1 MKRFDVRRA
10 VTADAAILC
19 DLHKVSVRALCLGA
33 YSAAQIELWLALRS
47 ADDYRRAMTAGEVT
61 LVATYADRIVGF
73 ASTKGTELLALYVD
87 PKLGRGAGGTLLSA
101 AEEQVRDAGE
111 PVLHIQATPNAV
123 AFYRKHGYMR
133 EARGVVRRGGV
144 ELQVLCMR
152 KSLQAAGVPSTI
164 TRSVRAPA
172 RRNADASWYS
182 GE

>member
-19 DLHKVSVRALCLGA
+19 DLHKASVRALCAGA

-47 ADDYRRAMTAGEVT
+47 ADDYRRAMIAGEVM
-61 LVATYADRIVGF
+61 LAATYADRVVGF
-73 ASTKGTELLALYVD
+73 ASTKGAELLALYVD
-87 PKLGRGAGGTLLSA
+87 PKLGRGAGGTLLLA
-101 AEEQVRDAGE
+101 AEEQVRSTGE
-111 PVLHIQATPNAV
+111 RALHVQSTPNAV

-133 EARGVVRRGGV
+133 EARTTVRRGGV
-144 ELQVLCMR
+144 ELSVLCLR
-152 KSLQAAGVPSTI
+152 KSLQAAAAPSTI
-164 TRSVRAPA
+164 TKSVRAPA